1 MTNTHKQFPKYITI
15 VSHHLSVSSSRLTTH
30 GKLWSFI
37 GLSNTN
43 KQMAIAEGV
52 AKGFKDK
59 EIFSI
64 HIAKKVRNQYG
75 KETYNSILRV
85 FHDGEVDD
93 TSSTLAEWKVAID
106 DIEFIDFE

>member
-15 VSHHLSVSSSRLTTH
+15 VSHHFTVSSPRLAS
-30 GKLWSFI
+30 GNNLWSYI
-37 GLSNTN
+37 GLSNSN

-64 HIAKKVRNQYG
+64 HIAKRFREYDG
-75 KETYNSILRV
+75 TATYKSILRV